1 MVKNKDL
8 TLESCFGVNMGKLLR
23 LVPLL
28 LVSGC
33 MSTFH
38 TQPYVTYAD
47 VQHPQSDTSVFSS
60 SGLNGNTLGQI
71 VAVDGVK
78 TSCWKVGCPIWVRV
92 LPGDH
97 VFTVTY
103 NIFDNGIASHKTG
116 TTDLRVTAM
125 QPRHLYEVLYQIV
138 GDRFRGF
145 AEDLGEDPDY
155 GIYVGLQ
162 GVNQKRYRASFK

>member
-1 MVKNKDL
+1 MR
-8 TLESCFGVNMGKLLR
+8 SLLLLIP
-23 LVPLL
+23 LV

-38 TQPYVTYAD
+38 TQPYVAYAD
-47 VQHPQSDTSVFSS
+47 TQHPKSATSVFSS

-71 VAVDGVK
+71 VAVDGAQ

-97 VFTVTY
+97 VFTVNY
-103 NIFDNGIASHKTG
+103 SIYDNGISSHRTG
-116 TTDLRVTAM
+116 TAEVRITAM
-125 QPRHLYEVLYQIV
+125 QPRHVYEVRYEV
-138 GDRFRGF
+138 MGDKFRAF
-145 AEDLGEDPDY
+145 AKDLGEDPDY

-162 GVNQKRYRASFK
+162 GVNQKRYRASFE